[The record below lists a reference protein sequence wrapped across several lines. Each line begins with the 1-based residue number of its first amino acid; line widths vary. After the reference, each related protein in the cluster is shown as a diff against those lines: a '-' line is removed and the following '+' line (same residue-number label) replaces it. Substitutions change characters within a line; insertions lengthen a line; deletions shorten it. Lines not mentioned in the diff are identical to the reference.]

1 MAVLGSTSPIKS
13 IQRGVTSA
21 ASNGTANVTINEVDL
36 DKSFISWTSRNGYIN
51 GDGPGISNGAALTTS
66 TNLKIY
72 GGWSYATTGDVYSFT
87 YWEVVEY
94 V

>member
-13 IQRGVTSA
+13 IQRGLTSV
-21 ASNGTANVTINEVDL
+21 ASNGTANVTINAVDL
-36 DKSFISWTSRNGYIN
+36 DKSFISWTSKSGYID
-51 GDGPGISNGAALTTS
+51 GDGPGISNGAALTST
-66 TNLKIY
+66 TNLGIY
-72 GGWSYATTGDVYSFT
+72 GGWSYGVSDVYSYT